1 MRRKR
6 AFYNF
11 LTSFALQIVVLIC
24 GLIIPRLILS
34 RFGSSVNGLVTSIS
48 QFLGY
53 IALLEAGVGGVVR
66 ASLYKPLSK
75 GDYSTVSRIL
85 KSTEYYFRKLALFFI
100 IFLLVLSVTF
110 PLIVRKDF
118 EFWYTSLLVIII
130 GISTFCE
137 YYFGITYQ
145 ILLQADQK
153 RYYIHLIQIIT
164 YIINLIIVII
174 LIQLNFGIHII
185 KLISSLIFITRPI
198 IINIIIKKKYRLI
211 KDCEPDYETIKQRWD
226 GFAHHV
232 AFFLHTHTDVV
243 VLTIFSSIKLVSVY
257 SVYYMIVSNIQKLI
271 FTFVSGIE
279 ATFGDMLAKNEITS
293 LKIYFRLY
301 EFMIFIITFIL
312 FTSTAILIIP
322 FMSIYTRG
330 ITEIDYIRPIFAYV
344 LIASEA
350 IYCLRIPYH
359 TVTVAAGHFKQTR
372 KGAFVEVIINVLLSV
387 ILVFYF
393 DLVGVVIGTLIAM
406 LFRTAYYVNY
416 LSKNILH
423 LNILDFI
430 KRLVINITCTLSV
443 ILISTFLPK
452 WDINT
457 YNMWIIYAII
467 ITTISSFLFIII
479 NSLFYKKDMKAF
491 ITIILDIFHQKR
503 KTPDNI

>member
-1 MRRKR
+1 
-6 AFYNF
+6 
-11 LTSFALQIVVLIC
+11 
-24 GLIIPRLILS
+24 
-34 RFGSSVNGLVTSIS
+34 
-48 QFLGY
+48 
-53 IALLEAGVGGVVR
+53 
-66 ASLYKPLSK
+66 
-75 GDYSTVSRIL
+75 
-85 KSTEYYFRKLALFFI
+85 
-100 IFLLVLSVTF
+100 
-110 PLIVRKDF
+110 
-118 EFWYTSLLVIII
+118 
-130 GISTFCE
+130 
-137 YYFGITYQ
+137 
-145 ILLQADQK
+145 
-153 RYYIHLIQIIT
+153 
-164 YIINLIIVII
+164 
-174 LIQLNFGIHII
+174 
-185 KLISSLIFITRPI
+185 
-198 IINIIIKKKYRLI
+198 
-211 KDCEPDYETIKQRWD
+211 
-226 GFAHHV
+226 
-232 AFFLHTHTDVV
+232 
-243 VLTIFSSIKLVSVY
+243 
-257 SVYYMIVSNIQKLI
+257 MIVSNIQKLI

-293 LKIYFRLY
+293 LKKYFRLY

-330 ITEIDYIRPIFAYV
+330 ITDIDYIRPIFAYV

-372 KGAFVEVIINVLLSV
+372 KGPFVEVIINVLLSV

-467 ITTISSFLFIII
+467 ITTISSFF
-479 NSLFYKKDMKAF
+479 S
-491 ITIILDIFHQKR
+491 
-503 KTPDNI
+503 